1 MFTPEQINVIVAR
14 EIARLLD
21 HQLEESSNLTVGWE
35 SFFATRLRRER
46 HALNA
51 DPLNLVPEVEEDRVI
66 LQRARQLVGAVLA
79 CTLRDLGQ
87 DIAFLIELEFPTE
100 AGRRIAD
107 ELRTTDPLAASID

>member
-1 MFTPEQINVIVAR
+1 MFTPEQINAIVAR

-46 HALNA
+46 RTLTDDLA
-51 DPLNLVPEVEEDRVI
+51 NLVPEAEEDRVI
-66 LQRARQLVGAVLA
+66 LQRARQLLGAVLA
-79 CTLRDLGQ
+79 CTLRDIGQ

-100 AGRRIAD
+100 AGRQIAD
-107 ELRTTDPLAASID
+107 ELRTTDPLAASTD